1 MGKFVDKL
9 TKNTPQTVKTVVE
22 KVDLTKDKNFAGLVE
37 RVGQLELAL
46 AEIVDKLTNTQKE
59 DAQKEDKQK
68 GKKEDK
74 KSE

>member
-9 TKNTPQTVKTVVE
+9 TKHTPQAVKTVVE
-22 KVDLTKDKNFAGLVE
+22 KVDLTQDKNFTGLVE

-59 DAQKEDKQK
+59 DKQK

>member
-9 TKNTPQTVKTVVE
+9 TKHTPQVVKTVVE
-22 KVDLTKDKNFAGLVE
+22 KIDLTNDKNFTGLVE

-46 AEIVDKLTNTQKE
+46 AEIVDKLTN
-59 DAQKEDKQK
+59 AQKEDKQK
-68 GKKEDK
+68 GKKEEK

>member
-9 TKNTPQTVKTVVE
+9 TKQTPQAVKTVVE
-22 KVDLTKDKNFAGLVE
+22 KVDLTQDKNFTGLVE

-59 DAQKEDKQK
+59 DKQK

>member
-46 AEIVDKLTNTQKE
+46 AEIVDKLTN
-59 DAQKEDKQK
+59 AQKEDKQK

>member
-9 TKNTPQTVKTVVE
+9 TKNTQTAKTVVE

-46 AEIVDKLTNTQKE
+46 AEVVDKLTNT
-59 DAQKEDKQK
+59 QKEDKQK